1 MTIAST
7 TKPPESPHEKAP
19 GRFFRIFTSLLLCL
33 DEDTFHALTIVASGI
48 ERILADVV
56 AVTLKAVNSIQI
68 NNLRPVD
75 AHEVRMLCQ
84 HLFNPPQPMI
94 RHLVPLIRQEYDASI
109 LEGSHP
115 HNLVIPHLL
124 PLLISLHEEAVT
136 YYIRN
141 LLTVFNPFRSSFIV
155 KACYMSGKFCNFAAV
170 MG

>member
-1 MTIAST
+1 MTIVST

-19 GRFFRIFTSLLLCL
+19 GRLFRIFTSLLLCL

-75 AHEVRMLCQ
+75 AHEIRMLCQ
-84 HLFNPPQPMI
+84 HLFNSPQPMV
-94 RHLVPLIRQEYDASI
+94 HHQALPVGQEHDTPI

-115 HNLVIPHLL
+115 QNLIIPHLL
-124 PLLISLHEEAVT
+124 PLLISLHKEAVT
-136 YYIRN
+136 YYIRP
-141 LLTVFNPFRSSFIV
+141 LPTVFTKIQKFILFHLHFNFV
-155 KACYMSGKFCNFAAV
+155 KQLFTL
-170 MG
+170 

>member
-1 MTIAST
+1 MAST

-75 AHEVRMLCQ
+75 AHEVL
-84 HLFNPPQPMI
+84 
-94 RHLVPLIRQEYDASI
+94 
-109 LEGSHP
+109 
-115 HNLVIPHLL
+115 
-124 PLLISLHEEAVT
+124 
-136 YYIRN
+136 
-141 LLTVFNPFRSSFIV
+141 FRSSFIT
-155 KACYMSGKFCNFAAV
+155 KSHDISGKFSSL
-170 MG
+170 